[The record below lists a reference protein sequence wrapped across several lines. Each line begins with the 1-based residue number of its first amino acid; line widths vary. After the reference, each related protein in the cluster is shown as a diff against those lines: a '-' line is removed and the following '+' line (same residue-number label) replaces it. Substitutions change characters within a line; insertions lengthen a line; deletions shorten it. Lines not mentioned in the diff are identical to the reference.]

1 MRPLRFNSTAL
12 PPYSAYKETCSGE
25 SETASWMVPFGIA
38 LGSFGSVGINLGN
51 NLQSLGLTTQ
61 AAELAAHLE
70 QLERDGWEID
80 MPGVKLPPPPFM
92 TRGRVLFIVG
102 SFTFF
107 VASIINFVAFAFA
120 PASILAPLE
129 AIQVVCQLFM
139 GRVIHK
145 TPITPL
151 AVAATVLTCSGVV
164 GAVAAVPPFV
174 YEFTIPQ
181 LIALWAA
188 PAWVVY
194 LLAVLAL
201 SATMQVVSL
210 VHLLLS

>member
-1 MRPLRFNSTAL
+1 MGRSLLKDLLQDFSRLKASSKAQQTSSGSSEGSMRPLRFNSTAL

-107 VASIINFVAFAFA
+107 VAS
-120 PASILAPLE
+120 
-129 AIQVVCQLFM
+129 
-139 GRVIHK
+139 
-145 TPITPL
+145 
-151 AVAATVLTCSGVV
+151 
-164 GAVAAVPPFV
+164 
-174 YEFTIPQ
+174 
-181 LIALWAA
+181 
-188 PAWVVY
+188 
-194 LLAVLAL
+194 
-201 SATMQVVSL
+201 
-210 VHLLLS
+210 